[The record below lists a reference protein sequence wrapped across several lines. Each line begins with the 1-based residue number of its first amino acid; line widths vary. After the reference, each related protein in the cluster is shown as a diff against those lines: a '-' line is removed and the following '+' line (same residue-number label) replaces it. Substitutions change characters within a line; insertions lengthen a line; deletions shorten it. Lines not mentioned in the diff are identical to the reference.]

1 MSDPWE
7 CFLPVLGDLGG
18 AIEVDDGE
26 SFLLVMEL
34 ILRKLRL
41 NSLPFRMNL
50 EVNGACVSSFS
61 SSEEGW
67 STRRSGAS
75 LLLVSLADVTGIVVS
90 PVTEVGI

>member
-7 CFLPVLGDLGG
+7 CFLSVLGDLGG
-18 AIEVDDGE
+18 TIEVDDGE

-50 EVNGACVSSFS
+50 EVNGA
-61 SSEEGW
+61 
-67 STRRSGAS
+67 
-75 LLLVSLADVTGIVVS
+75 
-90 PVTEVGI
+90 

>member
-1 MSDPWE
+1 MRDPWE

-50 EVNGACVSSFS
+50 EVNGA
-61 SSEEGW
+61 
-67 STRRSGAS
+67 
-75 LLLVSLADVTGIVVS
+75 
-90 PVTEVGI
+90 